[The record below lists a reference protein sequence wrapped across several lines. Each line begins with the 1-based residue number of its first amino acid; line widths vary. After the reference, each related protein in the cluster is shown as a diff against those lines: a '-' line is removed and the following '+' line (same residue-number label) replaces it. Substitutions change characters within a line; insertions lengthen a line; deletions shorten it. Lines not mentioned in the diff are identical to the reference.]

1 MPALHYRTCHLCEAM
16 CGVVIE
22 HEGRQ
27 ILSVRGD
34 DADPLSRGHI
44 CPKATALQDVHEDPD
59 RLRRPLKRVG
69 ETWQEIPWEQA
80 FEEVAERIQ
89 ALQRQHGRHALGVY
103 QGNPTVHSAGS
114 MTFGQLFVQSLGT
127 KRRFSA
133 TSLDQLPHMLAS
145 LEMFGHQLLFPVIDV
160 DRTDHLLIFGAN
172 PVVSNGSLLGAP
184 DMAQRI
190 KDIRKRGGRVVVL
203 DPRKSETAELAD
215 RHHFVRPGTDALV
228 LLAMLQV
235 LTSEQR
241 LKPGRLTPQLVG
253 LEQLEALAAP
263 FKPETI
269 APHTGLTAAEIR
281 TLAVEL
287 SEAPTAAVYGRMGV
301 SVQAFGGLCTWLIN
315 LLNIVTGNLDREGGV
330 LFATP
335 AIDVLEATAKAGQKG
350 HAGYYRSRVRGLPEF
365 GGELP
370 AACLAEEIDT
380 PGEGQLKGLV
390 TSSGNPVLSSPNGKR
405 LEQALAQLELM
416 VSIDIYINETTRHA
430 HYILPPTF
438 GVERSHYDLAFHLF
452 GVKNTTRYAP
462 PMVPRE
468 PDQRHDWEIFNALA
482 SRLGKKG
489 PLTRLQGP
497 LKRWVGD
504 TLGLEGVLDLGLR
517 FGPYGSGLNLLG
529 NGLTLKKLKEAPH
542 GLDFGPLKP
551 RFPERLFTPD
561 KRIQLVSERYVKD
574 LERLQKQFG
583 LHEPARVV
591 SEPPGLVLIS
601 RRELRSNNSW
611 LHNSRR
617 MVKGKNR
624 CTLHMHPQDAAARGL
639 QAGQDV
645 SVSSAVGEVRVP
657 LQLEEAMMP
666 GVVSLPHGYGHH
678 RPGIR
683 MQVAASVAGVSIND
697 LTDPARVD
705 ELSGNAA
712 LSGVPVDVRSA
723 R

>member
-44 CPKATALQDVHEDPD
+44 CPKATALQDIHEDPD

-80 FEEVAERIQ
+80 FDEVAERIQ
-89 ALQRQHGRHALGVY
+89 ALQRQHGRHALGIY

-145 LEMFGHQLLFPVIDV
+145 LEMFGHQLLLPVIDV
-160 DRTDHLLIFGAN
+160 DRTAHLLIFGAN

-263 FKPETI
+263 FKPETV
-269 APHTGLTAAEIR
+269 AAHTGLTAAEIR

-301 SVQAFGGLCTWLIN
+301 SVQAFGGLCAWLIN

-335 AIDVLEATAKAGQKG
+335 AIDAVEATAKAGQKG
-350 HAGYYRSRVRGLPEF
+350 HAGYYHSRVRGLPEF

-405 LEQALAQLELM
+405 LEQGLAQLDLM

-489 PLTRLQGP
+489 PLTWLQGP

-504 TLGLEGVLDLGLR
+504 RLGLEGVLDLGLR

-551 RFPERLFTPD
+551 RLPERLFTSD

-583 LHEPARVV
+583 LREPAKGA
-591 SEPPGLVLIS
+591 SEPLGLVLIS

-624 CTLHMHPQDAAARGL
+624 CTLHMHPHDAAARGL

-645 SVSSAVGEVRVP
+645 RVTSAVGEVRVP
-657 LQLEEAMMP
+657 LQLEEGMMP

-678 RPGIR
+678 RPGMR

-723 R
+723 S